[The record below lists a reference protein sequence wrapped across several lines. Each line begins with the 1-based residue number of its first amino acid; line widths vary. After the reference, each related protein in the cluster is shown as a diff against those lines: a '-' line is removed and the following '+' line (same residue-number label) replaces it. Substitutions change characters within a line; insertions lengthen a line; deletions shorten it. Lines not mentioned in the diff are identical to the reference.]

1 MAYLPTLDDLI
12 QDLQLAKEIAI
23 RNENVNGLINS
34 VMSQAKLLGLDSST
48 TTATDKPTTIELIA
62 PLSPE
67 AVKAISDQLD
77 EEY

>member
-34 VMSQAKLLGLDSST
+34 VMSQAKLLGYDQPQPDSEPSDVSLLSNLIDELSNEVHN
-48 TTATDKPTTIELIA
+48 DKA
-62 PLSPE
+62 NH
-67 AVKAISDQLD
+67 
-77 EEY
+77 

>member
-34 VMSQAKLLGLDSST
+34 VMSQAKLLGYDQPQPDNGPNEVSLLSDLIDELSSEVNN
-48 TTATDKPTTIELIA
+48 AKVDH
-62 PLSPE
+62 
-67 AVKAISDQLD
+67 
-77 EEY
+77 

>member
-34 VMSQAKLLGLDSST
+34 VMSQAKLLGYDQPQPDNEPSEVSLLSDLI
-48 TTATDKPTTIELIA
+48 DEL
-62 PLSPE
+62 SNEVSNDE
-67 AVKAISDQLD
+67 ANH
-77 EEY
+77 

>member
-34 VMSQAKLLGLDSST
+34 VMSQAKLLGYDRPQHDNEPSEVSLLSDLIDELSNEVSN
-48 TTATDKPTTIELIA
+48 DKA
-62 PLSPE
+62 
-67 AVKAISDQLD
+67 D
-77 EEY
+77 Y

>member
-34 VMSQAKLLGLDSST
+34 VMSQAKLLGYDQPQPDNEPSEVSLLSDLIDELSSEVSN
-48 TTATDKPTTIELIA
+48 DKA
-62 PLSPE
+62 
-67 AVKAISDQLD
+67 D
-77 EEY
+77 Y